1 MTQRKTKINKKS
13 DKCVNTVFF
22 ILSFTAKR
30 GESGKRLA
38 FKWNFVYTRVS
49 LRRSL
54 AEHSLQKKPRIWFYV
69 ASKLARTTSAQF
81 DTLFFS
87 VSKNDTLLIVRASSL
102 KKIEMNLDRL
112 RKRVRQYIDQVT
124 IMIYFWVSV
133 LLANVNASL
142 GANLASMVTNLNTQD
157 LSPDQPSSKQQQNCA
172 SEWLLSCLCV
182 CVCSQQ
188 QYQSAL
194 FWADKIASLSHGE
207 WVDVN

>member
-1 MTQRKTKINKKS
+1 
-13 DKCVNTVFF
+13 
-22 ILSFTAKR
+22 
-30 GESGKRLA
+30 
-38 FKWNFVYTRVS
+38 
-49 LRRSL
+49 
-54 AEHSLQKKPRIWFYV
+54 
-69 ASKLARTTSAQF
+69 
-81 DTLFFS
+81 
-87 VSKNDTLLIVRASSL
+87 
-102 KKIEMNLDRL
+102 MNLDRL

-157 LSPDQPSSKQQQNCA
+157 LSPGQPSSKQQQNYA